1 MANDLKHQPRTI
13 GHDVDSTRSYLEA
26 LSATILMADPG
37 EDTHT
42 VLLPD
47 QDEREQ
53 AWHALRLETDGQ
65 WTAVRAPEGD
75 NTDAARSIPFTPE
88 TIATAAA
95 AMRAHDT
102 RHPRRSLDDL
112 FDPAEHRPWPT
123 FIR

>member
-1 MANDLKHQPRTI
+1 MANDQMHQPRTT
-13 GHDVDSTRSYLEA
+13 GHDVDSTRSYMEA
-26 LSATILMADPG
+26 LGATILMADPH
-37 EDTHT
+37 EDAHT

-47 QDEREQ
+47 QGEREQ
-53 AWHALRLETDGQ
+53 AWHALRLEEDGE
-65 WTAVRAPEGD
+65 WTAVRAPEGE
-75 NTDAARSIPFTPE
+75 NFDAACSIPFTAE